1 VAPAVTPGAASGYQR
16 LSLWWEA
23 IPVPLPPRPALT
35 EDLDVDVCIVG
46 AGFTGLWTAHSLVL
60 ADPTLR
66 VAVLEREVAGFG
78 ASGRNGGWCSALFA
92 TSDGAL
98 ARRHGLDAMRAMR
111 GAMQETVDVV
121 GASAADEGIDCH
133 FAKGGSVDMVRS
145 EAQRARALAE
155 VDEARSL
162 GFGEDDVRW
171 LDPDETEGLIGA
183 AGVLGATFTPHCAV
197 LQPAL
202 LARGLAGAV
211 ERRGVRICEHTEVLD
226 IRAGQGGDPPTVRTQ
241 GGTVR
246 AEFVVRATE
255 AWTPTL
261 PGHAREIVPVYSLMV
276 ATEPLSAAFWSRAG
290 LENRTTFADHR
301 HMIIYGQ
308 RTADDRIAFG
318 GRGAPYHYGSTVR
331 PAFDSEPAVHALL
344 RQTLTELFPEVAG
357 ARFTHA
363 WGGPLGIPRDW
374 HSSVG
379 LDRATGLAWAGGY
392 VGDGVSTTNLAGRT
406 LADLI
411 TGADTPLTQ
420 LPWVGHESPRWER
433 EPLRWLGV
441 NAGLWTMKLADRSES
456 RRGRPSRLAGT
467 MGRLLGQ

>member
-1 VAPAVTPGAASGYQR
+1 MEET
-16 LSLWWEA
+16 
-23 IPVPLPPRPALT
+23 
-35 EDLDVDVCIVG
+35 
-46 AGFTGLWTAHSLVL
+46 
-60 ADPTLR
+60 
-66 VAVLEREVAGFG
+66 
-78 ASGRNGGWCSALFA
+78 
-92 TSDGAL
+92 
-98 ARRHGLDAMRAMR
+98 RA
-111 GAMQETVDVV
+111 
-121 GASAADEGIDCH
+121 
-133 FAKGGSVDMVRS
+133 
-145 EAQRARALAE
+145 
-155 VDEARSL
+155 L
-162 GFGEDDVRW
+162 GFGEDDMRW
-171 LDPDETEGLIGA
+171 LDPDETEDLIGA
-183 AGVLGATFTPHCAV
+183 AGVLGATFTPHCAA

-202 LARGLAGAV
+202 LARGLADAV
-211 ERRGVRICEHTEVLD
+211 ERRGVRVYEHTEVLD
-226 IRAGQGGDPPTVRTQ
+226 IRAGRSGDPPSVLTT
-241 GGTVR
+241 GGTVW
-246 AEFVVRATE
+246 ADYVVRATE

-261 PGHAREIVPVYSLMV
+261 PGHEREIVPVYSLMV

-290 LENRTTFADHR
+290 LGNRTTFADHR

-318 GRGAPYHYGSTVR
+318 GRGAPYHFGSTIS
-331 PAFDSEPAVHALL
+331 ATFDREPAVHALL
-344 RQTLTELFPEVAG
+344 RQTLTELFPEVAD

-411 TGADTPLTQ
+411 TGADTPLTH
-420 LPWVGHESPRWER
+420 LPWVGHESPRWEP

-441 NAGLWTMKLADRSES
+441 NAGLWTMKLADRSET